1 MASIFQGSN
10 CFRFRYLEITLT
22 LILYIWGLWGNSSY
36 GVNGTFSRL
45 DKLNVMW
52 FCGTSE
58 WKYLGD
64 ICTMNGATVK
74 MVVLKSFGER
84 GLIDLCAKFRHSQ
97 SPCSCFSLITT
108 LVPLVPHFLQ
118 IFDRNIFLWISG
130 QFFTYLKQIHK
141 VLLKF
146 EQNLGLNLVILEILN
161 AMDRHKEHMKIS
173 KMLSSTPSF
182 RLLEHNT
189 KQRMRIS
196 KMQLIVELPRS
207 GCLRALATN
216 FKMTHCAP
224 GDFIIRDFQL
234 PSSSLSSS
242 SI

>member
-1 MASIFQGSN
+1 MVKHGRPIKIPKGSK
-10 CFRFRYLEITLT
+10 RFRNGNLDVFDNFGPIWTL
-22 LILYIWGLWGNSSY
+22 
-36 GVNGTFSRL
+36 L
-45 DKLNVMW
+45 DH
-52 FCGTSE
+52 
-58 WKYLGD
+58 
-64 ICTMNGATVK
+64 
-74 MVVLKSFGER
+74 
-84 GLIDLCAKFRHSQ
+84 FRQKINLLLHKDK
-97 SPCSCFSLITT
+97 
-108 LVPLVPHFLQ
+108 VWQ
-118 IFDRNIFLWISG
+118 IFDGSVFIWTSG
-130 QFFTYLKQIHK
+130 QFFTCLKQIHK